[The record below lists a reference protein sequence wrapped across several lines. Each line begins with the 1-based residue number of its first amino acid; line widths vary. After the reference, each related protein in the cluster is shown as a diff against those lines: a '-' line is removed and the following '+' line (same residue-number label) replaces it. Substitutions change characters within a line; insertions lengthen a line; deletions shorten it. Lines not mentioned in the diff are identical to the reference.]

1 MPQAGAAA
9 AGALISRPASANQ
22 ELGGAPV
29 LEVLYEDSELIA
41 VQKPAGLLVHR
52 TRLAPRDRAALLQAM
67 RDQRGERLY
76 PIHRLDRATS
86 GLVVL
91 ARSPA
96 AQARWSG
103 YFARREVT
111 KTYLALVRGWLP
123 DQGTIDYPLAAPG
136 ADRASAR
143 AAVTA
148 FRSLARL
155 ELPVRVDRYATS
167 RYALVLLNP
176 HTGRTHQLRR
186 HLHHLSHPI
195 IGDTSYGQG
204 RHNRLFRERLDSH
217 RLLLAAV
224 ELALTAP
231 DGAARVFTAPL
242 APEFWSLL
250 VALGLAPAV
259 PERWR
264 PPGRYDQSRVDCR
277 RTL

>member
-1 MPQAGAAA
+1 M
-9 AGALISRPASANQ
+9 
-22 ELGGAPV
+22 

-52 TRLAPRDRAALLQAM
+52 TPLAPHDREVLLQAL

-86 GLVVL
+86 GLLLL
-91 ARSPA
+91 ARSA
-96 AQARWSG
+96 GAQARWSEH
-103 YFARREVT
+103 FARREVS
-111 KTYLALVRGWLP
+111 KSYLALVRGWLP
-123 DQGTIDYPLAAPG
+123 DQGTIDYPLAEPG
-136 ADRASAR
+136 SDRATAR
-143 AAVTA
+143 AASTE
-148 FRSLARL
+148 FRSLGRV
-155 ELPVRVDRYATS
+155 ELPVRVDRYPTS

-204 RHNRLFRERLDSH
+204 RHNRLFRERFDSH

-231 DGAARVFTAPL
+231 DSRPLVFTAPL
-242 APEFWSLL
+242 APEFWAVL
-250 VALGLAPAV
+250 VALGLEPAV

-264 PPGRYDQSRVDCR
+264 PPDRYDQSRAASR
-277 RTL
+277 RTP

>member
-1 MPQAGAAA
+1 
-9 AGALISRPASANQ
+9 
-22 ELGGAPV
+22 V
-29 LEVLYEDSELIA
+29 LEVLYEDAELIA

-52 TRLAPRDRAALLQAM
+52 TALAPHDRAVLLQAL

-86 GLVVL
+86 GLVLL
-91 ARSPA
+91 ARSAA
-96 AQARWSG
+96 AQARWSE

-111 KTYLALVRGWLP
+111 KSYLALVRGWLP
-123 DQGTIDYPLAAPG
+123 DHGTIDYPLAPPG
-136 ADRASAR
+136 RDRAAAR
-143 AAVTA
+143 PAVTE
-148 FRSLARL
+148 FRSLGRA
-155 ELPVRVDRYATS
+155 ELSVRVDRYPSS

-204 RHNRLFRERLDSH
+204 RHNRLFRERFDSH

-224 ELALTAP
+224 ELTLTAP
-231 DGAARVFTAPL
+231 DRGPLVFTAPM
-242 APEFWSLL
+242 AAEFWA
-250 VALGLAPAV
+250 VVAALGLAAAV

-264 PPGRYDQSRVDCR
+264 PADRYDQSPVESRS
-277 RTL
+277 TP